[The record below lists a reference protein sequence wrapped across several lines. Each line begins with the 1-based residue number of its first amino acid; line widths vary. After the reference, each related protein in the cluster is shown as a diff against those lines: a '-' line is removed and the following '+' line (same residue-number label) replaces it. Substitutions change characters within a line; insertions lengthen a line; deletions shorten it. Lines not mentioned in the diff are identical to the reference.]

1 MTTPR
6 RRTPITTEQRA
17 ELEPLLLDVQ
27 AGKCYICDEP
37 IDLELQHGS
46 LEIDHIDP
54 FSQDGA
60 DAKRNYAL
68 THQSC
73 NRSKAASDI
82 RVARRLA
89 EMEKLHQQ
97 AKAEGGRGANLHHVL
112 AKYGGGKARLRIRR
126 ESDRVEFS
134 FPEAND
140 HRVQSVPLYR
150 DKLSGMDYFFTVVPL
165 AYLHHDGHINPREI
179 GANVRNLIEEFL
191 RKRPQLHA
199 GLAWWAP
206 DEDGTGPLKLF
217 DGQHKI
223 AAQVMLGVQELPV
236 RVFVEPN
243 LDILV
248 TTNTN
253 AGSNLR
259 QIAFDKSTMRH
270 LGSTLYV
277 DRAAQYRTMR
287 QLPDDDLSFSE
298 QDLVSHFRGERRQM
312 EKYII
317 DAQRDRITHSDN
329 NRLTE
334 FVEMG
339 GRGTSRPLAYAT
351 VEKAFFQLLYQKALG
366 SAIDDGLESGTN
378 PRDLERTQMIRLMN
392 VFAEV
397 FFVDK
402 WDPDVGG
409 RQIENR
415 ISKGDEIPEHHL
427 RAWRIAR
434 DEVAVN
440 VIRWVKL
447 VITNYFAYTGQMVEG
462 ERLLHTR
469 LPDDLWERVTSFLE
483 NLSTLPCW
491 VDKSMAQVVFGPK
504 QNHDYWDQ
512 VFRLGKSPDGTN
524 VLAEGLKLQEM
535 IVPRH

>member
-6 RRTPITTEQRA
+6 RRTPITAELRA
-17 ELEPLLLDVQ
+17 ELEPILHDVQ
-27 AGKCYICDEP
+27 VGKCYICDEQ

-54 FSQDGA
+54 FSQDGP
-60 DAKRNYAL
+60 DVKSNYAL

-112 AKYGGGKARLRIRR
+112 IKYGGGKARLKIRR
-126 ESDRVEFS
+126 QSDRVEFS
-134 FPEAND
+134 FSETND

-150 DKLSGMDYFFTVVPL
+150 DKLSGMGYFFTVAPL
-165 AYLHHDGHINPREI
+165 KYLHHDDRINPRDI

-191 RKRPQLHA
+191 KGRPQLHV
-199 GLAWWAP
+199 GLAWWMP
-206 DEDGTGPLKLF
+206 DGDGAGALKIF
-217 DGQHKI
+217 DGQHKV
-223 AAQVMLGVQELPV
+223 AAQIMLGVQEIPI

-243 LDILV
+243 LDVLV

-253 AGSNLR
+253 AGSDLR

-270 LGSTLYV
+270 LGSTLYR
-277 DRAAQYRTMR
+277 DRADQYRKMR
-287 QLPDDDLSFSE
+287 QLPDDDFSFSE
-298 QDLVSHFRGERRQM
+298 QDLVIHFRGERRQM

-317 DAQRDRITHSDN
+317 DAQRDRITHSDD

-339 GRGTSRPLAYAT
+339 GRGTSRPLAYTT
-351 VEKAFFQLLYQKALG
+351 VERAFFQLLYQRALR
-366 SAIDDGLESGTN
+366 SAIDDGLEYGSN
-378 PRDLERTQMIRLMN
+378 PRNLERTQMIHLMN
-392 VFAEV
+392 IFANV

-415 ISKGDEIPEHHL
+415 ISKGDEIPEYHL

-447 VITNYFAYTGQMVEG
+447 VIANYFAYTGQMVES
-462 ERLLHTR
+462 ERMLHTR
-469 LPDDLWERVTSFLE
+469 LPDDAWERVKDFLE
-483 NLSTLPCW
+483 NLANLPCW
-491 VDKSMAQVVFGPK
+491 FDKNMAQVVFGPK
-504 QNHDYWDQ
+504 QNTDYWDQ
-512 VFRLGKSPDGTN
+512 IFRTGKSPDGAS
-524 VLAEGLKLQEM
+524 VLAEGLNLQEM
-535 IVPRH
+535 IYPRR

>member
-1 MTTPR
+1 MTTQR
-6 RRTPITTEQRA
+6 RRVSITPEQRA
-17 ELEPLLLDVQ
+17 KLEPILLNRQ
-27 AGKCYICDEP
+27 SGKCYICDEP
-37 IDLELQHGS
+37 VDLELQQDS

-54 FSQDGA
+54 FSQDGP
-60 DAKRNYAL
+60 DAANNYAL

-97 AKAEGGRGANLHHVL
+97 AKAEGARGANLHHVL
-112 AKYGGGKARLRIRR
+112 TKYGGGKARLRIRR

-134 FPEAND
+134 FSETDDP
-140 HRVQSVPLYR
+140 RVQSVPLYR
-150 DKLSGMDYFFTVVPL
+150 DKLSGAEYFFAVAPL
-165 AYLHHDGHINPREI
+165 EYLHHDDRINPRDI
-179 GANVRNLIEEFL
+179 GTNVRNLIEEFL
-191 RKRPQLHA
+191 QGRPQLHI

-206 DEDGTGPLKLF
+206 DEDGVGTLKLF
-217 DGQHKI
+217 DGQHK
-223 AAQVMLGVQELPV
+223 AASQIMLGVRELPV
-236 RVFVEPN
+236 RVFVEPDVDV
-243 LDILV
+243 LA

-253 AGSNLR
+253 AGSSLR
-259 QIAFDKSTMRH
+259 QIAFDKATMRH
-270 LGSTLYV
+270 LGSTLYA
-277 DRAAQYRTMR
+277 DRAAQFRKMR

-298 QDLVSHFRGERRQM
+298 QDLVRHFRGERRQM

-317 DAQRDRITHSDN
+317 DAQRDYITHN
-329 NRLTE
+329 PENRLTE

-351 VEKAFFQLLYQKALG
+351 IERAFFQLLHQKALN
-366 SAIDDGLESGTN
+366 SAIDDGFESGSN

-392 VFAEV
+392 VFADV

-409 RQIENR
+409 RQIESR

-447 VITNYFAYTGQMVEG
+447 VITHYFAFTGQMVED

-469 LPDDLWERVTSFLE
+469 LPDDLWERIAAFLE
-483 NLSTLPCW
+483 NLSVLPCW
-491 VDKSMAQVVFGPK
+491 VDKNLAQTVFGPK
-504 QNHDYWDQ
+504 QNFDYWDQ
-512 VFRLGKSPDGTN
+512 VFKTGKSPDGIN
-524 VLAEGLKLQEM
+524 VLAEGLRIQEM
-535 IVPRH
+535 IASPP